1 MIKLFTSCIGKY
13 KKYAIIAPI
22 GIIFEVLF
30 EVLIPFMMNYISDAL
45 NAEDMTALLSIGGL
59 MVLFAILS
67 LICGILSGVTAA
79 KASAGFAANLRKKL
93 FLKIQNFSFKNTDKF
108 STSSL
113 ITRLTTD
120 VENVQMA
127 FMMLIRGFVRAPIM
141 IIMATTF
148 AFATNVKLALIFVV
162 ALPLLAGTLILII
175 SRAHKRFKTLLKV
188 FDDMNA
194 VEQENLIGI
203 RAVKAFVREDY
214 ETEKFVAISERAR
227 DAHVKAERILIF
239 ITPIMM
245 MIMFACV
252 MAVIG
257 FGGMMTFDDS
267 GFDVVSLTSYLT
279 YTTQILMSLMMMG
292 MILVIVVISRAS
304 LTRIKEVLDED
315 IDIKDDTADENLIVS
330 DGSIDFSDVNF
341 SYSGDSDKSVLNNI
355 NLHIESGET
364 IGIIGATGSAKTTL
378 VQMIPRLYDV
388 DTGSVKVGGHNVKE
402 YKIKNLRNAV
412 SMVLQ
417 KNVLFS
423 GTIKDNLKWGNEN
436 ATDEEIVEATKA
448 ACAHDFI
455 MSFPDG
461 YDTELGQGGV
471 NVSGGQKQRLCIA
484 RALLKKPK
492 ILILDDST
500 SAVDTSTDK
509 SIRESLKK
517 IKGITVIIV
526 AQRIASV
533 GSADRVIV
541 MDEGRIDAFDTPQE
555 LLKSNTIYQEVY
567 NSQMKGAQQNG

>member
-141 IIMATTF
+141 IVMATTF
-148 AFATNVKLALIFVV
+148 AFAPNVKLALIFVV

>member
-1 MIKLFTSCIGKY
+1 MFKIFKSCIGKY

-22 GIIFEVLF
+22 GIAFEVLF
-30 EVLIPFMMNYISDAL
+30 EVLIPFMMTYISDAIV
-45 NAEDMTALLSIGGL
+45 AEDMTRLLTVGGIMVLLALLSL
-59 MVLFAILS
+59 T
-67 LICGILSGVTAA
+67 CGIISGVTAA
-79 KASAGFAANLRKKL
+79 KASAGFAANLRKTL
-93 FLKIQNFSFKNTDKF
+93 FVKIQNFSFKNTNKF

-120 VENVQMA
+120 IENVQMA
-127 FMMLIRGFVRAPIM
+127 FMMLIRGFVRSPIM
-141 IIMATTF
+141 IIFATAF
-148 AFATNVKLALIFVV
+148 AFAINVKLALIFVV
-162 ALPLLAGTLILII
+162 ALPLLAFTLIFLMT
-175 SRAHKRFKTLLKV
+175 RAHKRFKTLLKV
-188 FDDMNA
+188 FDDLNA

-214 ETEKFVAISERAR
+214 ETKKFVAISEKAR
-227 DAHVKAERILIF
+227 DAHVKAERIIIF
-239 ITPIMM
+239 IMPIMM
-245 MIMFACV
+245 MIMFGCI

-257 FGGMMTFDDS
+257 FGGMMTLDAE
-267 GFDVVSLTSYLT
+267 LTVLQLSSYLT
-279 YTTQILMSLMMMG
+279 YTAQILMSLMMMG
-292 MILVIVVISRAS
+292 MIMVIVVISRAS
-304 LTRIKEVLDED
+304 ITRIKEVLDEE
-315 IDIKDDTADENLIVS
+315 IDIKDDTADGNLLVEN
-330 DGSIDFSDVNF
+330 GQIDFEGVNF
-341 SYSGDSDKSVLNNI
+341 SYSGDSDKNVLNNI
-355 NLHIESGET
+355 DLHIKSGET
-364 IGIIGATGSAKTTL
+364 IGILGGTGSAKSTL

-388 DTGSVKVGGHNVKE
+388 DTGEVKVGGRNVKD
-402 YKIKNLRNAV
+402 YKIKNLRDAV

-423 GTIKDNLKWGNEN
+423 GSIKENLKWGNEN
-436 ATDEEIVEATKA
+436 ATDEEIVEASKA

-455 MSFPDG
+455 MSFPEG

-500 SAVDTSTDK
+500 SAVDTATDK

-517 IKGITVIIV
+517 IDGITVIIV

-541 MDEGRIDAFDTPQE
+541 MDEGRIDAFDTPKE

-567 NSQMKGAQQNG
+567 NSQMKGAQNG